1 MTIALSS
8 DVERNMGKDY
18 AEGYQQAREDGGNN
32 RLAMRAFKRLLNVS
46 AYFPGFEA
54 RDAKFFDG
62 YKDGVRDSVRVI
74 QTTAAGANMND
85 TQGRGNGEGSVE
97 ITTQRP
103 TENQPVTAGTQI
115 VTSAALANLRAQV
128 QTATHSTLRGGSSM
142 SATSF
147 SHQIELLQNLKQYL
161 GDFQERL
168 LGVSANYQR
177 KVDELHGA
185 GMMDETYARYV
196 ENELAQT
203 QDLIRR
209 LVEHIDANDI
219 PKVESEISYLEQ
231 KL

>member
-1 MTIALSS
+1 MAK
-8 DVERNMGKDY
+8 NYG
-18 AEGYQQAREDGGNN
+18 EGYQQARADDGNN

-54 RDAKFFDG
+54 RDAEFFDG

-74 QTTAAGANMND
+74 QTTATGVSMND
-85 TQGRGNGEGSVE
+85 TQGRGHDERSVE
-97 ITTQRP
+97 ITPQRP
-103 TENQPVTAGTQI
+103 LENKPATGGAQAT
-115 VTSAALANLRAQV
+115 TSAALANLREQV
-128 QTATHSTLRGGSSM
+128 KATTYSTLNGGSSM

-147 SHQIELLQNLKQYL
+147 SHQIELLQQLKQYL

-185 GMMDETYARYV
+185 GMMDETYIRYV

-203 QDLIRR
+203 QALIAR
-209 LVEHIDANDI
+209 LVDHISASDI
-219 PKVESEISYLEQ
+219 PKVEREISYLESH
-231 KL
+231 

>member
-54 RDAKFFDG
+54 RDAEFFDG

-74 QTTAAGANMND
+74 QTTATGASMND
-85 TQGRGNGEGSVE
+85 TQGRGHSERSVE
-97 ITTQRP
+97 ITPQRP
-103 TENQPVTAGTQI
+103 LENKPATEDVQAT
-115 VTSAALANLRAQV
+115 TSATLANLQEQV
-128 QTATHSTLRGGSSM
+128 KAATYSTLNRGSSM

-147 SHQIELLQNLKQYL
+147 SHQVELLQNLKQYL

-177 KVDELHGA
+177 KVDELHCA
-185 GMMDETYARYV
+185 GMMDETYARYI

-203 QDLIRR
+203 QAMIAR
-209 LVEHIDANDI
+209 LVDHISASDI
-219 PKVESEISYLEQ
+219 PTVEREISYLESH
-231 KL
+231 